1 MRETKTKKKK
11 KNVTVIVTRRKKK
24 TAGIG
29 EVAAKIEL
37 LEALDETDHDHHVPK
52 MTKKIQRKNH
62 HGGTKRMIQLK

>member
-37 LEALDETDHDHHVPK
+37 EALDETDHDHHVPK